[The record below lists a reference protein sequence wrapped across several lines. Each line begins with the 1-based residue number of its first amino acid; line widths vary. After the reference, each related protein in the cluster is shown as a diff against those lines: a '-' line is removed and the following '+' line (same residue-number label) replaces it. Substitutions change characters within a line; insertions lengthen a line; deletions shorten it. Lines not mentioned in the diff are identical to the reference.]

1 MRCGACGQRAVR
13 GADGASKR
21 AGERGAPPRGKEPR
35 LGPMSASFAG
45 LMSTRVCRA
54 NASGHGVETMQLETQ
69 LTRPAATCLVAKI
82 QTRDRRHASC
92 WRSELRGAK
101 RGPSRSN

>member
-1 MRCGACGQRAVR
+1 MRGVRSTCCARRRRREQACRR
-13 GADGASKR
+13 ES
-21 AGERGAPPRGKEPR
+21 APPLGKEPR

-69 LTRPAATCLVAKI
+69 LTRPRSDMPAGEDPDPRPPTRATPPVAVRTPKVP
-82 QTRDRRHASC
+82 D
-92 WRSELRGAK
+92 LR
-101 RGPSRSN
+101 

>member
-1 MRCGACGQRAVR
+1 MR
-13 GADGASKR
+13 GADGASKH
-21 AGERGAPPRGKEPR
+21 ADGRGAPPRGKEPR

-69 LTRPAATCLVAKI
+69 LTRRRSDMPAARSARATA
-82 QTRDRRHASC
+82 DPRRA
-92 WRSELRGAK
+92 GD
-101 RGPSRSN
+101 PSWG

>member
-69 LTRPAATCLVAKI
+69 LTRP
-82 QTRDRRHASC
+82 
-92 WRSELRGAK
+92 RSDML
-101 RGPSRSN
+101 PPN

>member
-1 MRCGACGQRAVR
+1 MR

-21 AGERGAPPRGKEPR
+21 AGERGAPPRGKELR

-54 NASGHGVETMQLETQ
+54 NASGHGLETMQLETQ
-69 LTRPAATCLVAKI
+69 LTRP
-82 QTRDRRHASC
+82 
-92 WRSELRGAK
+92 RSDML
-101 RGPSRSN
+101 PPT

>member
-54 NASGHGVETMQLETQ
+54 NASGHGLETMQLETQ
-69 LTRPAATCLVAKI
+69 LTR
-82 QTRDRRHASC
+82 RRSDM
-92 WRSELRGAK
+92 L
-101 RGPSRSN
+101 PPN